1 MASFAERL
9 RLLRTSKSLSQ
20 EELAK
25 TFGLTQS
32 IIAHYEANRKQPSS
46 QNIQQIA
53 DYFQVSVDY
62 LLGRSDQYNRMDD
75 VMLMPTPKEE
85 HLTFYRK
92 LGELSPESLA
102 ILEKQADHLY
112 ELEQAIV
119 NRKNAERDSARQKQG
134 GSA

>member
-9 RLLRTSKSLSQ
+9 RLLRTGKNLSQ
-20 EELAK
+20 DELGKA
-25 TFGLTQS
+25 FGLTQS
-32 IIAHYEANRKQPSS
+32 IIAHYEANRKHPSS
-46 QNIQQIA
+46 QIIEQIA

-62 LLGRSDQYNRMDD
+62 LLGRSDRPDLNSQGAEP
-75 VMLMPTPKEE
+75 VLVPTPKEE

-112 ELEQAIV
+112 ELEKAIV
-119 NRKNAERDSARQKQG
+119 DRKNAEKGPMHS
-134 GSA
+134 